1 MDDTPRI
8 ALATFSRVSSEETF
22 PGLCLD
28 GQVWPISSIPGL
40 ESLGDADLLAVLDRW
55 HECEPA
61 IAAFC
66 RSGSASPTQA
76 GIPLSELVPQLPLR
90 PRQIICVGANYRRH
104 VIEMMADHDVGSE
117 TGLSSEERRERATKI
132 MDHRAAHGQP
142 YAFVKP
148 CSSLLAPG
156 DDLVIPPD
164 SAQVDWEL
172 ELAVVMGKP
181 CHRVSRET
189 ALDYVAGYAIANDIS
204 ARDRL
209 NRRDIPGM
217 GLDFIAGKSAPGFFP
232 FGPFIIPSAAVD
244 DPQQLMLEL
253 RLNGTI
259 MQNESTADMIFPVA
273 ALIEFISTH
282 MKLLPGDVISTGS
295 PAGNGTHHGRYLQPG
310 DVVEGRIA
318 GLGLQKFSCVA
329 ETMDAGA
336 VVHRPFVPLED
347 EAGQ

>member
-1 MDDTPRI
+1 MAGIELPPVGVGRFRDANGTVLAGLLCDGAVYPVETPTPGDTRALFAEWDNSWPRLERRI
-8 ALATFSRVSSEETF
+8 A
-22 PGLCLD
+22 
-28 GQVWPISSIPGL
+28 
-40 ESLGDADLLAVLDRW
+40 
-55 HECEPA
+55 A
-61 IAAFC
+61 IRA
-66 RSGSASPTQA
+66 GGEA
-76 GIPLSELVPQLPLR
+76 GIPAGDLAILSPVE
-90 PRQIICVGANYRRH
+90 PRQILCVGANYRRH
-104 VIEMMADHDVGSE
+104 VVDIMTDHEAGS
-117 TGLSSEERRERATKI
+117 TPGLSRDERRQRAERL
-132 MDHRAAHGQP
+132 MDHRAAEGAP
-142 YAFVKP
+142 FAFVKP
-148 CSSLLAPG
+148 FGCLAGPG
-156 DDLVIPPD
+156 DPLVVPAD